1 MALSSFTASCLHLC
15 TMLMVSGDPKRAV
28 TANSATRK
36 DIRLHEDTSVTM
48 SRMTTEVI
56 YQTEHRPL
64 RQEITGTRSVACQD
78 SKPGPQGSESS
89 TLPPRHTTPREV
101 YPIPKWEL
109 TLGGQVLTVVTQA
122 RLLGLQIQSDL
133 GWDAQVDSMVTKGSR
148 RLFLL
153 CRLRRAGLPTV
164 DLTTV
169 YCGYVRPL
177 LEYAAPVWNAALTN
191 KQAVRLERVQKR
203 ACRIVLG
210 RQYTSYQEA
219 LRTLD
224 LETLSDRR
232 HNLCLNFT
240 KKVRQS
246 PRFCCWLPPTR
257 GDLHGRQL
265 RNSLQYS
272 QARGTKRYTTSA
284 KPMLA
289 GLLNG
294 L

>member
-1 MALSSFTASCLHLC
+1 MRLRGEP
-15 TMLMVSGDPKRAV
+15 SG
-28 TANSATRK
+28 
-36 DIRLHEDTSVTM
+36 
-48 SRMTTEVI
+48 
-56 YQTEHRPL
+56 
-64 RQEITGTRSVACQD
+64 
-78 SKPGPQGSESS
+78 
-89 TLPPRHTTPREV
+89 
-101 YPIPKWEL
+101 
-109 TLGGQVLTVVTQA
+109 
-122 RLLGLQIQSDL
+122 
-133 GWDAQVDSMVTKGSR
+133 
-148 RLFLL
+148 LFLL

-191 KQAVRLERVQKR
+191 RQTVRLERDQKR

-210 RQYTSYQEA
+210 RQYTSYPEA
-219 LRTLD
+219 LRTLE
-224 LETLSDRR
+224 LEPLSDRR
-232 HNLCLNFT
+232 HNLCLNFVK

-246 PRFCCWLPPTR
+246 PCFYCWLPPTR

-272 QARGTKRYTTSA
+272 QARGTKRYTKSA

-289 GLLNG
+289 KLLNR